1 MNKFPWCSGYH
12 VCLTR
17 RRSPVRSWAETDIL
31 LYIHN
36 ILLADAML
44 TCSFLA
50 DLCFC
55 WFQPLYLC
63 LFMANGL
70 GKSLYWCWL
79 KWFFQ
84 RFWTPVVSH
93 SFLLSKM
100 QSFKSS
106 EGSLDDSA
114 AKKCQKWNDRF
125 RENSGSVEMRGVDP
139 RASHM
144 LSERSTIWATP
155 PYHSRRWNIRHYF
168 IIHFIFIMAQ
178 PRWVFP

>member
-1 MNKFPWCSGYH
+1 MTFINQQNVSEKFPWCSGYH

-114 AKKCQKWNDRF
+114 AKKRPEIRSYEQNRNPWRC
-125 RENSGSVEMRGVDP
+125 G
-139 RASHM
+139 ASIPVP
-144 LSERSTIWATP
+144 LTC
-155 PYHSRRWNIRHYF
+155 
-168 IIHFIFIMAQ
+168 
-178 PRWVFP
+178 